1 MEKEKILREL
11 EKKLLPSVH
20 NLEKE
25 QATDHDFLPALLW
38 MLLEKSKDSESSNQ
52 LVEQKMSTLADS
64 LTSLSKS
71 IKEER
76 AKDIKEVADKVI
88 QNNQENKKLYE
99 ELLSKAVNFMAE
111 KNQESNKKIEQIK
124 SWFLVSFMFHVITLV
139 ILAIIL
145 KR

>member
-1 MEKEKILREL
+1 
-11 EKKLLPSVH
+11 
-20 NLEKE
+20 
-25 QATDHDFLPALLW
+25 
-38 MLLEKSKDSESSNQ
+38 MLLEKSKDSESSNR
-52 LVEQKMSTLADS
+52 LVEQKMSTLADN

-76 AKDIKEVADKVI
+76 AKDIKEVAEKVI

-99 ELLSKAVNFMAE
+99 ELLSKAVNFIAE